1 MDKGIVYWICGLAGS
16 GKTTIARQFTD
27 YLKEKNIKPIII
39 DGDNIRKVFK
49 LDKDYSR
56 KGRLEIARVYSH
68 LSKMLSDQGFVVIVS
83 VIAMFKEIQNYN
95 RNEIK
100 NYVEV
105 FLDVPIEKLVE
116 RDQKNLYSRALKGE
130 IKEVVGVDIKPDFPV
145 KPDLRILNYGT
156 NSLEKSLDIL
166 IKHFEDN
173 HL

>member
-116 RDQKNLYSRALKGE
+116 RVASL
-130 IKEVVGVDIKPDFPV
+130 I
-145 KPDLRILNYGT
+145 IL
-156 NSLEKSLDIL
+156 
-166 IKHFEDN
+166 
-173 HL
+173 